1 MKVAIL
7 LLTHEQTGSQ
17 LLATAEAI
25 IGQDMASIAC
35 VSVPANISPQQ
46 LGEYA
51 DQIRD
56 TITAQD
62 SGAGVLVL
70 TDVYGATPDN
80 LARYFTEQ
88 GNARVVSGVNL
99 PMLLRVL
106 NYSRQSLQQL
116 CETAVA
122 GGKSGIQQGNVPL
135 ADIQPGNIQSGN
147 IRQVI

>member
-1 MKVAIL
+1 MNAAIL
-7 LLTHEQTGSQ
+7 LVTHEQIGSQ
-17 LLATAEAI
+17 LLATAKAI
-25 IGQDMASIAC
+25 FRNGMAPVAC
-35 VSVPANISPQQ
+35 VSVPANITPQQ
-46 LGEYA
+46 PGRYA

-56 TITAQD
+56 TVIELD

-80 LARYFTEQ
+80 LARCFTEQ
-88 GNARVVSGVNL
+88 VNARVVSGVNL

-122 GGKSGIQQGNVPL
+122 GGKSGIQQGNAQQDDAQL
-135 ADIQPGNIQSGN
+135 SKLK
-147 IRQVI
+147 QVI

>member
-1 MKVAIL
+1 MNVGIL
-7 LLTHEQTGSQ
+7 LVTHGQIGSQ
-17 LLATAEAI
+17 LVATANTI
-25 IGQDMASIAC
+25 FCQDMVSMPC
-35 VSVPANISPQQ
+35 VSVPANITPQQ
-46 LGEYA
+46 LGRYA

-56 TITAQD
+56 SMTEQD

-88 GNARVVSGVNL
+88 CNARVVSGVNL
-99 PMLLRVL
+99 SMLLRVL

-116 CETAVA
+116 WETAVA

-135 ADIQPGNIQSGN
+135 ADIQSGN
-147 IRQVI
+147 IRQVN

>member
-1 MKVAIL
+1 MNVGIL
-7 LLTHEQTGSQ
+7 LVTHGQIGHQ
-17 LLATAEAI
+17 LVATAETI
-25 IGQDMASIAC
+25 FCQGMASVAC
-35 VSVPANISPQQ
+35 VSVPANINPQQ
-46 LGEYA
+46 LGRYA

-56 TITAQD
+56 TMAEQD
-62 SGAGVLVL
+62 TGAGVLVL

-116 CETAVA
+116 CDIAVA
-122 GGKSGIQQGNVPL
+122 GGKSGIKQGDVPL
-135 ADIQPGNIQSGN
+135 ADIRSGNIQ
-147 IRQVI
+147 QVN